1 MAFTINQKGSIIH
14 HYENNERCNRRTTD
28 IETTPVNREMPPVI
42 HGYKT
47 LKEVK

>member
-1 MAFTINQKGSIIH
+1 MKITSDATAEQLILKPHTG
-14 HYENNERCNRRTTD
+14 E
-28 IETTPVNREMPPVI
+28 VNREMPPVI